1 MKIKSM
7 SRTDPNKRGGKLYEA
22 SRNLTE
28 YNQQLR
34 SRGASGNIPASTSPT
49 VSVPKAGTA
58 PAGTRIQSDYEAAQR
73 ANARRNYEYRQ
84 TTGQLPSQS
93 GEDQELSHRRDV
105 VRDRQVNYL
114 QNGGTVGSSQ
124 NQVFQRSIDAIDAE
138 IAGRQNDRQKEAQTR
153 AKNTADAL
161 KYNQKTFEKRAKEAK
176 KQYGE
181 DSDEYRAAQQRA
193 DEATKAVWEAG
204 LPWQMRVANYV
215 DAVGGRIVGTAPQLA
230 ATLTRPP
237 ENEIRGNELS
247 RRYQAMNNWLQSA
260 ADYFYDVSAQGNA
273 ALKYGLGKVGSTVAD
288 VAVTGGE
295 MLSDAAMNMI
305 LPGSGM
311 AAMGLRAGASGANEA
326 YHAGATPGQEFMYG
340 AATAGVEMLTEKM
353 FDGMAKV
360 YGVGAADEITEG
372 IVRRLAE
379 TNGGRTLARMLINA
393 PGEGIEEV
401 VSDLA
406 NPFIKYIYDNGAALQ
421 ESYGTSEGFK
431 SMMQEAGY
439 DFLVGAILGVG
450 GAAASVTNGEAAA
463 KNARL
468 ALQDDFV
475 AQMSTGDGSSFFI
488 EPHSGQT
495 TRFGVEQYGDTW
507 WGYAIDGQGKTYWQN
522 GYKSRSAAERGTA
535 VAASDWIVE
544 QAANPENRANDAD
557 VRARDEQR
565 AETAAENPGSTIA
578 DDQAVEIQKTLQDS
592 GAKNSSLAQAVKLS
606 GIVDKILNGDTSLSN
621 NAIRDLDLYHN
632 KGLLSIVEQKT
643 GEKIDTSSNKR
654 IVADVRAIVERRAEL
669 YAIEDEQKTAQAT
682 AATQSMPQTASETE
696 NPAQEDVFTEDVQ
709 ALPGEAENAVE
720 ASTAAETSEDA
731 GSAEPTIT
739 LRNGRTVNRQQF
751 IEDIVQAR
759 NSAERTVASD
769 AFDKLYAESGAAET
783 QQQATAQQTAAPAQ
797 AQQQAEGSS
806 TTRRTAQKPGL
817 IRDEYTK
824 SQDQRQMNVI
834 DLVAKRLGVTV
845 RFVDRVNG
853 GAANAQ
859 YADGVVEIEKYN
871 RNPVLFLFGHEIT
884 HHLQEI
890 APESYRAFRDAAM
903 MDIPNA
909 DEIIQKK
916 IQLYADRGVRLGRRS
931 AMDELAA
938 DYAGQM
944 VDNTSV
950 LERFIERHKEN
961 RSLLQRLADAFR
973 SLIDRVGGRYRVNSK
988 NAVNLLEKALRDGAN
1003 AMEKAE
1009 RRGAREQKRAQKQA
1023 NRAQAKEN
1031 TATKGGD
1038 GQYAIK
1044 ETADGKKYVRA
1055 DRQVIFGNDPEKWG
1069 EQLEDYINGKIR
1081 RGQDVVLIGADG
1093 DELRLTATSAG
1104 KLSDN
1109 HTSDGRT
1116 MSDAAYE
1123 RKANAASHIDELVQV
1138 SERKGKQKQD
1148 EDGRHGAMASGGW
1161 AYRTAFFEDFD
1172 GTYYKITIS
1181 AAINDAGNM
1190 IYNIGQ
1196 MKEEAHPKIKGSR
1209 ASYGDGPRGF
1219 ASSGNSVRGSD
1230 KNVNTKFSLKEPVE
1244 RTKDLIA
1251 VHNKDWAFIRDAA
1264 LNWGGIPSPSVAIV
1278 DAAEG
1283 HTKYGDTSVVFP
1295 RATIDP
1301 EADPR
1306 NKVYGGDAW
1315 TPTHQNAQVEREVNY
1330 NIRRAFEQKVQEL
1343 GKDVAGGMFSQ
1354 SSVLGVS
1361 GIEDVTGFTLP
1372 EIAEKLGRNDA
1383 VKAAYLASIGRDV
1396 KVVYKTKEYD
1406 RFGNAALDRYLAKV
1420 DPQELARLY
1429 VKLATGEKL
1438 TAEEMKPAED
1448 AIRENYEE
1456 KHAGILNRRPEGKAK
1471 KIAYYMENNVF
1482 PNRVEDFIRHAQELY
1497 NEGGGDEIDRMA
1509 TRESL
1514 QKAADNQ
1521 TVAAWAEEQLQ
1532 GLLGEPG
1539 IYNGEDVVTDSGRR
1553 SFSETHWDYTAENIV
1568 KAMNMAANKGANM
1581 YGVSPETL
1589 AATATPEYR
1598 NVDEMHADEGRLRT
1612 VSEEEHAKA
1621 LQDLGI
1627 YLDRVVDDLMRTTK
1641 HQFDNSF
1648 EEEQNLSGIIAEA
1661 AKGKK
1666 TVAAVKAAFRK
1677 EGYTISD
1684 GHAKNIL
1691 SLIDHAANIPTSY
1704 YEAKAQR
1711 VVPFSEA
1718 AAIIAPTSAP
1728 AEEVAAVK
1736 AATGVN
1742 IIQYE
1747 TGNEEQRKRL
1757 ANGLVGVK
1765 FSLKE
1770 DSDGRSLTKAQQA
1783 YFKDSKVRDKDGN
1796 LKVMYRGGNEDFT
1809 VFDRKK
1815 SSYANLYGR
1824 GFYFTDSESHARQY
1838 GNAKAFYLNITNPVS
1853 TSERTITR
1861 TQMRKFLKAVAENE
1875 DDFSFENYGYG
1886 ATVDSVLRSVYGK
1899 TDFAMLYDVNQTA
1912 IGDMVAA
1919 VELFNEVNGT
1929 NYDGLILDT
1938 ETVAFRSNQIKSVT
1952 NQNPTDNPDIRYH
1965 IGGVDTESPD
1975 AIESAVQRALAL
1987 RDSDATPSEIF
1998 NQTGLVSLPDG
2009 RLRDG
2014 MTGNIVWEADD
2025 ERRRKEGQDGS
2036 GGAVQRGKTSGG
2048 ASETRSVGAA
2058 KQSQTRAQTRDR
2070 GVDQRQNRQD
2080 HSAGKAGTRNWK
2092 QLKNA
2097 EKAAFRSAVE
2107 EYLEET
2113 GADVADTLDLVWGN
2127 GGGDV
2132 DIAIDAFAQ
2141 DLYSRIGESDL
2152 VLENELIAPLGRGNA
2167 TSLIRKFR
2175 SIADEQKSGNVRYSL
2190 PSEKRTPSKP
2200 RTAYSFAKEV
2210 TADYASDFDKHTVAK
2225 SVRDIGV
2232 LLKDGDERTAAER
2245 AHSMAQAVV
2254 STAAVV
2260 VNDEEVATRRSIR
2273 DYLKGAKLRISDELA
2288 RGVDG
2293 IEALRNGPLAFM
2305 TSRTSGLPVD
2315 VAYMEMQASFGTHL
2329 FPEDV
2334 VNPADQLQ
2342 RIADVL
2348 DQLQPKYENPFGRTQ
2363 QEQEQAAMELAE
2375 RILDTAEQLPRAD
2388 LRKADTFVSM
2398 TETREFQEFKRQYD
2412 ETYGEGATDAAIRSV
2427 KAYERAMQREA
2438 ARRKAMRER
2447 PDAAETRAEN
2457 ARILA
2462 KTRSEHVEARKKA
2475 SLSRLFES
2483 KEKARLRQ
2491 ENREL
2496 ISWGANYVQQ
2506 AEAAAER
2513 AEQRRV
2519 RQLSQQAEHAELM
2532 KRRAVLRVKF
2542 RDNKT
2547 LMSAKIRDGQ
2557 KLANQKRKTQQAVED
2572 ARQARKEARILAR
2585 RSAQDSM
2592 AVINSSRR
2600 NTEQA
2605 LEPAPIDTLRSIV
2618 PEQKKTWAERKHDL
2632 IEGVKDTGRK
2642 LYTAFVSDT
2651 LALEKLSALQ
2661 VDAGAEGLT
2670 SYEGAKIAKACNST
2684 IEMTYHDGLYD
2695 TEGNRI
2701 AEPLKEVAVV
2711 WKTENGKKVVDYEGQ
2726 AVFQDYRLHLH
2737 NIDRMSLRERALQKV
2752 ADFEAANPWLRE
2764 APTRELALIAE
2775 GAYTDHG
2782 KRKDPR
2788 QQIVKDYVKLLKKA
2802 REAVNKPVFADTAG
2816 NPVTADASQRIV
2828 EKYEREYP
2836 DIVEQSRRL
2845 DEWWDT
2851 FMRTYVVGVTMSLED
2866 YEAMRE
2872 IYPHYTPTYRVNQG
2886 QRGRGVYAGG
2896 GTVST
2901 GSFVKAATG
2910 SLKEVRYIED
2920 SYADLVARAIR
2931 QNRFNA
2937 LCANIVETA
2946 MNDDSGTFAGF
2957 MLFDWETQ
2965 KNTLDKL
2972 GWLTD
2977 RDGLDGSE
2985 KHEPP
2990 ALEKDG
2996 GACRVSCWINGERV
3010 SAYISEDLYNSLAA
3024 VAGNKSNSRVEKAVD
3039 VFTGIGNKVTSP
3051 MKTFITGIN
3060 PLFGIRNFIRD
3071 VPTAVVNSHAGARML
3086 KYIPKAITM
3095 SKNNSTEWQAYCAL
3109 GGTSQSYYRNENGRK
3124 QGNAIANWDTR
3135 SEMTPWGKVKR
3146 GAKKAADTIGWFNE
3160 LTENAVRFA
3169 EYLCAIDNLP
3179 GGDTYENRVRGI
3191 YYAGEVSVDFS
3202 RRGTLGRT
3210 VNAWIPY
3217 WNPATQGIDKVFRSC
3232 LRDVT
3237 RKHKGFQQLSV
3248 TVARAVLTTAM
3259 PEALAMVCRMIAG
3272 REDEWEQLSD
3282 YVKDNF
3288 YCFPI
3293 PGKNNQYKFLKVPK
3307 NREWAALIS
3316 NPLWRIVAG
3325 IKGREDPFANYWDDS
3340 IKANFIPPF
3349 AWEAIGIDQ
3358 YLSIKHNEDF
3368 AGRPIVGNQFKDYT
3382 SGEYASKKLQYD
3394 GDTWAIA
3401 KLVSD
3406 AMANKLSPVQWEY
3419 IIHSYCG
3426 DLGDL
3431 LFGLVDMDTW
3441 NAITGNAPEDY
3452 DGWHDLYELV
3462 TAGPKKFVA
3471 DARYSNAATSK
3482 YYETMD
3488 ELGSKVADAKIL
3500 DPDGYKD
3507 STDYQVRSA
3516 IQGSYTKQIQDL
3528 NKQIR
3533 EMADGPEKDAL
3544 KLEVAATAQE
3554 ALDFYNAA
3562 QNGEITQPK
3571 QYMAY
3576 EKTGVNATV
3585 RDALLALDGLSED
3598 YKFDPSEFSAKKTI
3612 SAHSG
3617 KEWQLDESQQQQW
3630 RDFFADEYNER
3641 AEALIGSARYIN
3653 ATDARKAAMLEGVY
3667 EEATKAAKDAVVKW
3681 MKEQG
3686 YSPVKKEK

>member
-34 SRGASGNIPASTSPT
+34 PRGASGNIPASTSPT

-93 GEDQELSHRRDV
+93 GENQELSHRRDV
-105 VRDRQVNYL
+105 VRDRQANYL
-114 QNGGTVGSSQ
+114 QTGGTIGSAQ

-138 IAGRQNDRQKEAQTR
+138 IARRQNDRQKEAQTR

-204 LPWQMRVANYV
+204 LPWQMRVANYA
-215 DAVGGRIVGTAPQLA
+215 DAVGGRLVGTAPQLA

-237 ENEIRGNELS
+237 ENEIRDNEFS
-247 RRYQAMNNWLQSA
+247 RRYQAMNNWLQST
-260 ADYFYDVSAQGNA
+260 ADYFYDVSAQSNA
-273 ALKYGLGKVGSTVAD
+273 ALKYGLGEVGSTVAD

-340 AATAGVEMLTEKM
+340 AATAAVEMLTEKM

-360 YGVGAADEITEG
+360 YGAGAADEITEG

-379 TNGGRTLARMLINA
+379 TNGGRTLARILINT

-421 ESYGTSEGFK
+421 ESYGTGDGFK

-450 GAAASVTNGEAAA
+450 GAAASVTNGESAAR
-463 KNARL
+463 NARL
-468 ALQDDFV
+468 ALQDDFI

-606 GIVDKILNGDTSLSN
+606 GIVDRILNGDTSLSN

-669 YAIEDEQKTAQAT
+669 YAIEDEQKTAQAA
-682 AATQSMPQTASETE
+682 AATQSMPQTAAETE
-696 NPAQEDVFTEDVQ
+696 NPAQEDVSAEDVQ

-783 QQQATAQQTAAPAQ
+783 QRQATAQQTAAPAQ
-797 AQQQAEGSS
+797 AQQQAEGSA

-845 RFVDRVNG
+845 RFVDLVKG

-916 IQLYADRGVRLGRRS
+916 IQLYADRGVRLRRRS

-973 SLIDRVGGRYRVNSK
+973 SLIDRVGGRYRVNAK
-988 NAVNLLEKALRDGAN
+988 NAVNLLEKALRDGA
-1003 AMEKAE
+1003 AAQEKAE
-1009 RRGAREQKRAQKQA
+1009 RQEAREQKRAQKQA
-1023 NRAQAKEN
+1023 KRERAKEN
-1031 TATKGGD
+1031 TATRGGEGEARYHINEGFSRDIQAWNNDGRPDGERFILGSTGPVLHGLGAIESDIYLRSDKINRILEQHPEMSLREIQRIPEILEDPTLILKSKGENVG
-1038 GQYAIK
+1038 GQN
-1044 ETADGKKYVRA
+1044 TRM
-1055 DRQVIFGNDPEKWG
+1055 VIFGSLKA
-1069 EQLEDYINGKIR
+1069 QNGKPVLVSLDLR
-1081 RGQDVVLIGADG
+1081 PVERG
-1093 DELRLTATSAG
+1093 
-1104 KLSDN
+1104 
-1109 HTSDGRT
+1109 
-1116 MSDAAYE
+1116 
-1123 RKANAASHIDELVQV
+1123 
-1138 SERKGKQKQD
+1138 
-1148 EDGRHGAMASGGW
+1148 
-1161 AYRTAFFEDFD
+1161 F
-1172 GTYYKITIS
+1172 
-1181 AAINDAGNM
+1181 AINDM
-1190 IYNIGQ
+1190 
-1196 MKEEAHPKIKGSR
+1196 
-1209 ASYGDGPRGF
+1209 
-1219 ASSGNSVRGSD
+1219 
-1230 KNVNTKFSLKEPVE
+1230 
-1244 RTKDLIA
+1244 
-1251 VHNKDWAFIRDAA
+1251 
-1264 LNWGGIPSPSVAIV
+1264 
-1278 DAAEG
+1278 
-1283 HTKYGDTSVVFP
+1283 
-1295 RATIDP
+1295 
-1301 EADPR
+1301 
-1306 NKVYGGDAW
+1306 
-1315 TPTHQNAQVEREVNY
+1315 
-1330 NIRRAFEQKVQEL
+1330 QKVNSAYAKDKPLNLVKSSDILFADKKRTIPLLRTMGLQSRPIEL
-1343 GKDVAGGMFSQ
+1343 QQNG
-1354 SSVLGVS
+1354 
-1361 GIEDVTGFTLP
+1361 
-1372 EIAEKLGRNDA
+1372 
-1383 VKAAYLASIGRDV
+1383 
-1396 KVVYKTKEYD
+1396 
-1406 RFGNAALDRYLAKV
+1406 
-1420 DPQELARLY
+1420 Y
-1429 VKLATGEKL
+1429 VGS
-1438 TAEEMKPAED
+1438 
-1448 AIRENYEE
+1448 
-1456 KHAGILNRRPEGKAK
+1456 
-1471 KIAYYMENNVF
+1471 IAYVQQNVK
-1482 PNRVEDFIRHAQELY
+1482 
-1497 NEGGGDEIDRMA
+1497 M
-1509 TRESL
+1509 
-1514 QKAADNQ
+1514 
-1521 TVAAWAEEQLQ
+1521 
-1532 GLLGEPG
+1532 
-1539 IYNGEDVVTDSGRR
+1539 NG
-1553 SFSETHWDYTAENIV
+1553 
-1568 KAMNMAANKGANM
+1568 
-1581 YGVSPETL
+1581 
-1589 AATATPEYR
+1589 
-1598 NVDEMHADEGRLRT
+1598 
-1612 VSEEEHAKA
+1612 
-1621 LQDLGI
+1621 
-1627 YLDRVVDDLMRTTK
+1627 
-1641 HQFDNSF
+1641 
-1648 EEEQNLSGIIAEA
+1648 
-1661 AKGKK
+1661 
-1666 TVAAVKAAFRK
+1666 
-1677 EGYTISD
+1677 
-1684 GHAKNIL
+1684 
-1691 SLIDHAANIPTSY
+1691 
-1704 YEAKAQR
+1704 
-1711 VVPFSEA
+1711 VPFS
-1718 AAIIAPTSAP
+1718 S
-1728 AEEVAAVK
+1728 V
-1736 AATGVN
+1736 VN
-1742 IIQYE
+1742 LD
-1747 TGNEEQRKRL
+1747 GN
-1757 ANGLVGVK
+1757 AK

-1770 DSDGRSLTKAQQA
+1770 DSKGRALTEAQREYFRDSKAVDGSGRLLTLYHQTEGLFTVFDPRHQGAGSRDNATPFGIFLKTSDRDIGLKGKFQMELYANITNPLYASNRETLTNSLLKLSDEYATIKAEIDTLDVTYHEKFEQAKQELRDFMTEWRNKNPGASRRALYDVPEFNALYEAEDAVVEEWTQKADQLSAQAKNAITAALRNAGYDGVILSTDAGSFGRSTDAYIALDPEQVKNVSNKTPTSDPDIRYSLKTDSQGRTLTEQQRE
-1783 YFKDSKVRDKDGN
+1783 YFKDSKAVDDQGR
-1796 LKVMYRGGNEDFT
+1796 LMVMYHGTNADFT
-1809 VFDRKK
+1809 VFDK
-1815 SSYANLYGR
+1815 GR
-1824 GFYFTDSESHARQY
+1824 IGQNFQNRGGDLGFYFSPYIEDARGY
-1838 GNAKAFYLNITNPVS
+1838 AREAAFSTGGEKTIMEVYLNLKNPLVVEDEGWGS
-1853 TSERTITR
+1853 AISQADIRHGD
-1861 TQMRKFLKAVAENE
+1861 LKRWAQE
-1875 DDFSFENYGYG
+1875 GG
-1886 ATVDSVLRSVYGK
+1886 
-1899 TDFAMLYDVNQTA
+1899 
-1912 IGDMVAA
+1912 
-1919 VELFNEVNGT
+1919 
-1929 NYDGLILDT
+1929 YDGIIVKSTDEVDDDGT
-1938 ETVAFRSNQIKSVT
+1938 PDAVYIAFSPEQIKSVT

-1965 IGGVDTESPD
+1965 IGWVDTEAPD
-1975 AIESAVQRALAL
+1975 AIESSVQRALAL

-2058 KQSQTRAQTRDR
+2058 NAQTRRNSARDR

-2113 GADVADTLDLVWGN
+2113 GADVADTLDLVWGE
-2127 GGGDV
+2127 GSGDI
-2132 DIAIDAFAQ
+2132 DLAIDRFAKEMFN
-2141 DLYSRIGESDL
+2141 RIGESDL

-2175 SIADEQKSGNVRYSL
+2175 SIADEQKSGNVQYSM
-2190 PSEKRTPSKP
+2190 PAEKRTPSKP

-2273 DYLKGAKLRISDELA
+2273 DYLKGTKLRISDELA

-2363 QEQEQAAMELAE
+2363 QEQEQAVMELAE

-2388 LRKADTFVSM
+2388 LRKAGTFVSM
-2398 TETREFQEFKRQYD
+2398 TETREFQEFKRQYE

-2462 KTRSEHVEARKKA
+2462 KARSEHIEARKKA

-2557 KLANQKRKTQQAVED
+2557 KLANQKRKTQQAIED
-2572 ARQARKEARILAR
+2572 ARQARKEARVLAR

-2632 IEGVKDTGRK
+2632 IEGSKDTGRK

-2670 SYEGAKIAKACNST
+2670 SYECAKIAKACNST

-2695 TEGNRI
+2695 TDGNRI

-2752 ADFEAANPWLRE
+2752 ADFEAVNPWLRE

-2788 QQIVKDYVKLLKKA
+2788 QQIVKDYVQLLKKA

-2965 KNTLDKL
+2965 KNTVDKL

-3051 MKTFITGIN
+3051 MKTLITGIN

-3086 KYIPKAITM
+3086 KYIPKAIAM

-3179 GGDTYENRVRGI
+3179 GGNTYENRVRGI

-3217 WNPATQGIDKVFRSC
+3217 WNPAMQGIDKVFRSC

-3248 TVARAVLTTAM
+3248 TVARAVLTAAM

-3340 IKANFIPPF
+3340 IKANFIPPA

-3358 YLSIKHNEDF
+3358 YLSIKYNEDF

-3576 EKTGVNATV
+3576 EKTGVSATV

-3612 SAHSG
+3612 PAHAG
-3617 KEWQLDESQQQQW
+3617 KEWQLDESQKQQW

>member
-1 MKIKSM
+1 MTWEDLQKFHQNVQKNSKG
-7 SRTDPNKRGGKLYEA
+7 NFA
-22 SRNLTE
+22 SRLDNLVKIDRQNAQTQPGSAG
-28 YNQQLR
+28 NP
-34 SRGASGNIPASTSPT
+34 SPSASAGR
-49 VSVPKAGTA
+49 VGTA

-204 LPWQMRVANYV
+204 LPWQMRVANYA
-215 DAVGGRIVGTAPQLA
+215 DAVGGRLVGTAPQLA

-237 ENEIRGNELS
+237 ENEIRDNEFS
-247 RRYQAMNNWLQSA
+247 RRYVAMNNWLQSA
-260 ADYFYDVSAQGNA
+260 ADYAYDVSAQGNA

-311 AAMGLRAGASGANEA
+311 AAMGMRAGASGANEA

-360 YGVGAADEITEG
+360 YGAGAADEITEG

-421 ESYGTSEGFK
+421 KSYGTGEGFK

-463 KNARL
+463 RNARL
-468 ALQDDFV
+468 ALQDDFIT
-475 AQMSTGDGSSFFI
+475 QMSTGDGSSFFI

-606 GIVDKILNGDTSLSN
+606 GIVDKIINGDTSLSN

-669 YAIEDEQKTAQAT
+669 YAIEDEQKTAQAA
-682 AATQSMPQTASETE
+682 AATQSIPQTASETE
-696 NPAQEDVFTEDVQ
+696 NPAQEDVFAEGVQ

-731 GSAEPTIT
+731 GSTEPTIT

-797 AQQQAEGSS
+797 TQQQAEGG
-806 TTRRTAQKPGL
+806 TTARRTAQKPGL

-824 SQDQRQMNVI
+824 SQEQRQMNII

-884 HHLQEI
+884 HHLQTI
-890 APESYRAFRDAAM
+890 APESYQAFRDAAM

-909 DEIIQKK
+909 EDIIQKK
-916 IQLYADRGVRLGRRS
+916 IQLYADRDVGLDRQS

-944 VDNTSV
+944 VDSTSV

-973 SLIDRVGGRYRVNSK
+973 SLIDRVGGRYRVNAK
-988 NAVNLLEKALRDGAN
+988 NAVNLLEKALRDGA
-1003 AMEKAE
+1003 AAQEKAE
-1009 RRGAREQKRAQKQA
+1009 RQEAREQKREQKQA
-1023 NRAQAKEN
+1023 SRAQAKEN
-1031 TATKGGD
+1031 TATKGGEGEARFSIKTDND
-1038 GQYAIK
+1038 GR
-1044 ETADGKKYVRA
+1044 KYVVV
-1055 DRQVIFGNDPEKWG
+1055 DRQQGRF
-1069 EQLEDYINGKIR
+1069 
-1081 RGQDVVLIGADG
+1081 IG
-1093 DELRLTATSAG
+1093 L
-1104 KLSDN
+1104 
-1109 HTSDGRT
+1109 
-1116 MSDAAYE
+1116 
-1123 RKANAASHIDELVQV
+1123 
-1138 SERKGKQKQD
+1138 
-1148 EDGRHGAMASGGW
+1148 
-1161 AYRTAFFEDFD
+1161 
-1172 GTYYKITIS
+1172 
-1181 AAINDAGNM
+1181 
-1190 IYNIGQ
+1190 
-1196 MKEEAHPKIKGSR
+1196 
-1209 ASYGDGPRGF
+1209 
-1219 ASSGNSVRGSD
+1219 
-1230 KNVNTKFSLKEPVE
+1230 
-1244 RTKDLIA
+1244 
-1251 VHNKDWAFIRDAA
+1251 NK
-1264 LNWGGIPSPSVAIV
+1264 
-1278 DAAEG
+1278 
-1283 HTKYGDTSVVFP
+1283 
-1295 RATIDP
+1295 
-1301 EADPR
+1301 
-1306 NKVYGGDAW
+1306 
-1315 TPTHQNAQVEREVNY
+1315 
-1330 NIRRAFEQKVQEL
+1330 
-1343 GKDVAGGMFSQ
+1343 
-1354 SSVLGVS
+1354 
-1361 GIEDVTGFTLP
+1361 
-1372 EIAEKLGRNDA
+1372 
-1383 VKAAYLASIGRDV
+1383 
-1396 KVVYKTKEYD
+1396 
-1406 RFGNAALDRYLAKV
+1406 
-1420 DPQELARLY
+1420 
-1429 VKLATGEKL
+1429 
-1438 TAEEMKPAED
+1438 
-1448 AIRENYEE
+1448 
-1456 KHAGILNRRPEGKAK
+1456 
-1471 KIAYYMENNVF
+1471 
-1482 PNRVEDFIRHAQELY
+1482 
-1497 NEGGGDEIDRMA
+1497 
-1509 TRESL
+1509 
-1514 QKAADNQ
+1514 
-1521 TVAAWAEEQLQ
+1521 
-1532 GLLGEPG
+1532 
-1539 IYNGEDVVTDSGRR
+1539 
-1553 SFSETHWDYTAENIV
+1553 
-1568 KAMNMAANKGANM
+1568 
-1581 YGVSPETL
+1581 
-1589 AATATPEYR
+1589 
-1598 NVDEMHADEGRLRT
+1598 
-1612 VSEEEHAKA
+1612 
-1621 LQDLGI
+1621 
-1627 YLDRVVDDLMRTTK
+1627 
-1641 HQFDNSF
+1641 
-1648 EEEQNLSGIIAEA
+1648 AEA
-1661 AKGKK
+1661 AKLAKEIILEEFSGQ
-1666 TVAAVKAAFRK
+1666 TLPLGEYAATTIYRQSDSLRRARGDRYDGASKYVYDGEPYTDSVFLAKMRAATNLD
-1677 EGYTISD
+1677 EM
-1684 GHAKNIL
+1684 L
-1691 SLIDHAANIPTSY
+1691 
-1704 YEAKAQR
+1704 
-1711 VVPFSEA
+1711 EA
-1718 AAIIAPTSAP
+1718 AEYVDHERDGKNHTFARDGFDYYKVTFVVDNRVFEGVFNIGLSDMGATFYGMTKIKQVTDSSTLDLTP
-1728 AEEVAAVK
+1728 VAK
-1736 AATGVN
+1736 SQLHGGDLHTRSIRGSGENVN
-1742 IIQYE
+1742 S
-1747 TGNEEQRKRL
+1747 
-1757 ANGLVGVK
+1757 K

-1783 YFKDSKVRDKDGN
+1783 YFKDSKVRDEDGR
-1796 LKVMYRGGNEDFT
+1796 LIPVYHATYADDFT
-1809 VFDRKK
+1809 VFDR
-1815 SSYANLYGR
+1815 GR
-1824 GFYFTDSESHARQY
+1824 LGENTD
-1838 GNAKAFYLNITNPVS
+1838 GNAMDENWAATSHIGFWFNTENLSIKSGFGSRAESVYLNITDP
-1853 TSERTITR
+1853 
-1861 TQMRKFLKAVAENE
+1861 
-1875 DDFSFENYGYG
+1875 FSAYSIEALAARMGQYEGTPADRGEAF
-1886 ATVDSVLRSVYGK
+1886 ADWLRGE
-1899 TDFAMLYDVNQTA
+1899 
-1912 IGDMVAA
+1912 G
-1919 VELFNEVNGT
+1919 
-1929 NYDGLILDT
+1929 YDGIVVQDEEFGGTSYVALDP
-1938 ETVAFRSNQIKSVT
+1938 EQIKRVT
-1952 NQNPTDNPDIRYH
+1952 NKNPTDNPDIRYH
-1965 IGGVDTESPD
+1965 IGGVDTEAPD
-1975 AIESAVQRALAL
+1975 AIESSVQRALAL

-2014 MTGNIVWEADD
+2014 MSGNIVWEADD
-2025 ERRRKEGQDGS
+2025 ERGRKEGQDGS

-2080 HSAGKAGTRNWK
+2080 RSAGKAGTRNWK

-2127 GGGDV
+2127 GSGDV
-2132 DIAIDAFAQ
+2132 DLAIDAFAQ

-2152 VLENELIAPLGRGNA
+2152 VLENELIAPLGRGDA

-2175 SIADEQKSGNVRYSL
+2175 SIADEQKSGNVQYSM
-2190 PSEKRTPSKP
+2190 PAEKRTPSKP

-2273 DYLKGAKLRISDELA
+2273 DYLKGTKLRISDELA

-2363 QEQEQAAMELAE
+2363 REQEQAVMELAE

-2412 ETYGEGATDAAIRSV
+2412 ATYGEGATDAAIRSV

-2483 KEKARLRQ
+2483 KEKTRLRQ

-2542 RDNKT
+2542 RDSKT

-2592 AVINSSRR
+2592 SVINSSRR

-2632 IEGVKDTGRK
+2632 IEGAKDTGRK
-2642 LYTAFVSDT
+2642 LRTALFSDT
-2651 LALEKLSALQ
+2651 LALEKLSSLQ

-2788 QQIVKDYVKLLKKA
+2788 QQIVKDYVQLLKKA

-2965 KNTLDKL
+2965 KNTVDKL

-3086 KYIPKAITM
+3086 KYIPKAISM

-3109 GGTSQSYYRNENGRK
+3109 GGTSQSYYRNENGRQ

-3217 WNPATQGIDKVFRSC
+3217 WNPAMQGISKVFRSC

-3248 TVARAVLTTAM
+3248 TVARAVLTAAM

-3441 NAITGNAPEDY
+3441 NAITGNTPEDY

-3500 DPDGYKD
+3500 DPAGYKD

-3612 SAHSG
+3612 SAHAG
-3617 KEWQLDESQQQQW
+3617 KEWQLDEIQKQQW

>member
-114 QNGGTVGSSQ
+114 QNGGTVGSAQ

-138 IAGRQNDRQKEAQTR
+138 IAGRKNDRQKEAQTR

-204 LPWQMRVANYV
+204 LPWQMRVANYA
-215 DAVGGRIVGTAPQLA
+215 DAVGGRLVGTAPQLA

-237 ENEIRGNELS
+237 KNEIRDNEFS
-247 RRYQAMNNWLQSA
+247 RRYVAMNNWLQSA
-260 ADYFYDVSAQGNA
+260 ADYFYDASAQGNA

-1009 RRGAREQKRAQKQA
+1009 RQEAREQKRAQKQA
-1023 NRAQAKEN
+1023 SRTQAKEN
-1031 TATKGGD
+1031 TATKGGEA
-1038 GQYAIK
+1038 QYAIK
-1044 ETADGKKYVRA
+1044 ETGDGKKYVRA

-1069 EQLEDYINGKIR
+1069 EQLEDYINGK
-1081 RGQDVVLIGADG
+1081 
-1093 DELRLTATSAG
+1093 
-1104 KLSDN
+1104 
-1109 HTSDGRT
+1109 
-1116 MSDAAYE
+1116 
-1123 RKANAASHIDELVQV
+1123 
-1138 SERKGKQKQD
+1138 
-1148 EDGRHGAMASGGW
+1148 
-1161 AYRTAFFEDFD
+1161 
-1172 GTYYKITIS
+1172 
-1181 AAINDAGNM
+1181 
-1190 IYNIGQ
+1190 
-1196 MKEEAHPKIKGSR
+1196 
-1209 ASYGDGPRGF
+1209 
-1219 ASSGNSVRGSD
+1219 
-1230 KNVNTKFSLKEPVE
+1230 
-1244 RTKDLIA
+1244 
-1251 VHNKDWAFIRDAA
+1251 
-1264 LNWGGIPSPSVAIV
+1264 
-1278 DAAEG
+1278 
-1283 HTKYGDTSVVFP
+1283 
-1295 RATIDP
+1295 
-1301 EADPR
+1301 
-1306 NKVYGGDAW
+1306 
-1315 TPTHQNAQVEREVNY
+1315 
-1330 NIRRAFEQKVQEL
+1330 
-1343 GKDVAGGMFSQ
+1343 
-1354 SSVLGVS
+1354 
-1361 GIEDVTGFTLP
+1361 
-1372 EIAEKLGRNDA
+1372 
-1383 VKAAYLASIGRDV
+1383 
-1396 KVVYKTKEYD
+1396 
-1406 RFGNAALDRYLAKV
+1406 
-1420 DPQELARLY
+1420 
-1429 VKLATGEKL
+1429 
-1438 TAEEMKPAED
+1438 
-1448 AIRENYEE
+1448 
-1456 KHAGILNRRPEGKAK
+1456 
-1471 KIAYYMENNVF
+1471 
-1482 PNRVEDFIRHAQELY
+1482 IRHAQELY

-1581 YGVSPETL
+1581 YGVTPETL
-1589 AATATPEYR
+1589 AATAAPEYR

-1691 SLIDHAANIPTSY
+1691 SLIDRAANIPTGY

-1770 DSDGRSLTKAQQA
+1770 DS
-1783 YFKDSKVRDKDGN
+1783 
-1796 LKVMYRGGNEDFT
+1796 
-1809 VFDRKK
+1809 
-1815 SSYANLYGR
+1815 
-1824 GFYFTDSESHARQY
+1824 
-1838 GNAKAFYLNITNPVS
+1838 
-1853 TSERTITR
+1853 
-1861 TQMRKFLKAVAENE
+1861 
-1875 DDFSFENYGYG
+1875 
-1886 ATVDSVLRSVYGK
+1886 
-1899 TDFAMLYDVNQTA
+1899 
-1912 IGDMVAA
+1912 
-1919 VELFNEVNGT
+1919 
-1929 NYDGLILDT
+1929 
-1938 ETVAFRSNQIKSVT
+1938 
-1952 NQNPTDNPDIRYH
+1952 
-1965 IGGVDTESPD
+1965 IGGVDTEATD
-1975 AIESAVQRALAL
+1975 AVESSVQRALAL

-2025 ERRRKEGQDGS
+2025 ERRRKGVRNGS
-2036 GGAVQRGKTSGG
+2036 GGAVQRGRTQSGDLETRQVGAEVLDRTGKTG
-2048 ASETRSVGAA
+2048 ASNR
-2058 KQSQTRAQTRDR
+2058 RANRADR
-2070 GVDQRQNRQD
+2070 GKRGSQSESKWGALVNEQRLPYVRAVREYTKRANE
-2080 HSAGKAGTRNWK
+2080 AGAGM
-2092 QLKNA
+2092 L
-2097 EKAAFRSAVE
+2097 VE
-2107 EYLEET
+2107 L
-2113 GADVADTLDLVWGN
+2113 WGD
-2127 GGGDV
+2127 GSGDV
-2132 DIAIDAFAQ
+2132 DIAAENFARN
-2141 DLYSRIGESDL
+2141 LYDRRNEPDI

-2175 SIADEQKSGNVRYSL
+2175 SIADEQKSGNVRYSM
-2190 PSEKRTPSKP
+2190 SAEKRTPSKP

-2273 DYLKGAKLRISDELA
+2273 DYLKGTKLRISDELA

-2363 QEQEQAAMELAE
+2363 QEQEQAVMELAE

-2447 PDAAETRAEN
+2447 ADAAETRAEN

-2462 KTRSEHVEARKKA
+2462 KARSEHVEARKKA

-2483 KEKARLRQ
+2483 KEKTRLRQ

-2519 RQLSQQAEHAELM
+2519 RQLSQQAENAELM

-2600 NTEQA
+2600 KTEQA

-2632 IEGVKDTGRK
+2632 IEGAKDTKRK
-2642 LYTAFVSDT
+2642 VWTALVSDT
-2651 LALEKLSALQ
+2651 LALEELSDLQ

-2788 QQIVKDYVKLLKKA
+2788 QQIVKDYVQLLKKA

-2965 KNTLDKL
+2965 KNTVDKL

-3612 SAHSG
+3612 SAHAG